1 MSENIVN
8 RKDLAFLTN
17 VLGVELFSFTIYAA
31 FDKAFHGGFLNDFVV
46 FSMFSS
52 AVFIISTY
60 MLLGVRD
67 LALPEKVKTFIATIS
82 EVLIAFLP
90 AGMSNVVNGQLVA
103 GSIFMVLS
111 VVGIPEFR

>member
-52 AVFIISTY
+52 AVLRSLVSCFAIPSVNTLHTPIGT
-60 MLLGVRD
+60 
-67 LALPEKVKTFIATIS
+67 IA
-82 EVLIAFLP
+82 
-90 AGMSNVVNGQLVA
+90 
-103 GSIFMVLS
+103 IFC
-111 VVGIPEFR
+111 R